1 MSLPFRASHSVPTS
15 DGGGMLQRSSKKK
28 AGIVIQSMFS
38 STKSNQSYRGDCIAA
53 LFWKICASAL
63 TVTVGCGLFY
73 LVDCTIVSMSYLP
86 DFIAPQRFDD
96 AKAALEQVRIIYD
109 NSLVHLRQA
118 MQCFVAGQTMPQRVR
133 ACYPYV
139 RIQTTTLARE
149 PSALAYGFVEGP
161 GCFETT
167 LTRPDLYGRYY
178 TEQLQLLLQN
188 HRVEIEVGTSRQ
200 PIPVHFSFSEHDH
213 IEGGM
218 SAERSMLMREVFDLP
233 DLTAMD
239 DGIANGTAWRPRSG
253 NTLPLSLFTAPRVD
267 YSLHRLRHYTGTAP
281 DWFQNFVL
289 FTNYQFYIDE
299 FIRLG
304 QAEMANPN
312 SEYIAF
318 VEPGNVVTRR
328 TGLPAQSG
336 DMHGQP
342 PARLPQ
348 MPAYHLVRSDRSG
361 ITMVNIGVGPANA
374 KTITDHIAVLR
385 PHAWLMLGH
394 CAGLRNSQQLG
405 DYVLAHAYVRE
416 DHVLDEDLP
425 LWVPIPALAEIQQ
438 ALQQAVADVTQM
450 SEDDLK
456 RIMRTGTVASTD
468 NRNWELLPDS
478 LPQRRFSQ
486 SRAVALDME
495 SATIAANGFRFRVPY
510 GTLLCVSDKPLHG
523 EIKLPGMANHFY
535 RERVDQHLRIG
546 MQAIHLLRVG
556 GVQRLHSRKLRS
568 FAEVAF
574 Q

>member
-1 MSLPFRASHSVPTS
+1 
-15 DGGGMLQRSSKKK
+15 
-28 AGIVIQSMFS
+28 
-38 STKSNQSYRGDCIAA
+38 
-53 LFWKICASAL
+53 
-63 TVTVGCGLFY
+63 
-73 LVDCTIVSMSYLP
+73 MSYLP
-86 DFIAPQRFDD
+86 EFIAPQRFDD
-96 AKAALEQVRIIYD
+96 AHAALEQVHNIYD
-109 NSLVHLRQA
+109 NSLAHLRQA

-188 HRVEIEVGTSRQ
+188 HHVEIEVGTSRQ

-213 IEGGM
+213 IEGSM

-239 DGIANGTAWRPRSG
+239 DGIANGTAWQPRSG
-253 NTLPLSLFTAPRVD
+253 NMLPLSLFTAPRVD

-289 FTNYQFYIDE
+289 FTNYQFYMDE

-304 QAEMANPN
+304 QAEMANPD
-312 SEYIAF
+312 SEYMAF
-318 VEPGNVVTRR
+318 VEPGNVITYRQ
-328 TGLPAQSG
+328 GLPAQPG
-336 DMHGQP
+336 DIHGQP

-348 MPAYHLVRSDRSG
+348 MPAYHLVRADRSG

-546 MQAIHLLRVG
+546 MQAIKLLRAG

>member
-1 MSLPFRASHSVPTS
+1 MQAYTASDPY
-15 DGGGMLQRSSKKK
+15 SS
-28 AGIVIQSMFS
+28 ANMRRFEDHQ
-38 STKSNQSYRGDCIAA
+38 AA
-53 LFWKICASAL
+53 LQY
-63 TVTVGCGLFY
+63 V
-73 LVDCTIVSMSYLP
+73 
-86 DFIAPQRFDD
+86 QRLY
-96 AKAALEQVRIIYD
+96 LEQIE
-109 NSLVHLRQA
+109 SLRDA
-118 MQCFVAGQTMPQRVR
+118 MRRFVAGEAFSSPVH
-133 ACYPYV
+133 AYYPLV
-139 RIQTTTLARE
+139 RIETHTVAR
-149 PSALAYGFVEGP
+149 ADTKLAYGFVEGP
-161 GCFETT
+161 GCYESTV
-167 LTRPDLYGRYY
+167 TRPDLFASYLL
-178 TEQLQLLLQN
+178 EQFRLLRRN
-188 HRVEIEVGTSRQ
+188 HQIEIQVGLSQQ
-200 PIPVHFSFSEHDH
+200 PIPIHFSFADNDH
-213 IEGGM
+213 VEG
-218 SAERSMLMREVFDLP
+218 SLSPERRMLMRDIFDLP
-233 DLTAMD
+233 DLEAMD
-239 DGIANGTAWRPRSG
+239 DGIANGTWQPRPG
-253 NTLPLSLFTAPRVD
+253 EALPLSLFTAPRID

-281 DWFQNFVL
+281 EWFQNFVL

-304 QAEMANPN
+304 HAEMANPE

-318 VEPGNVVTRR
+318 IEPGNVVTRR
-328 TGLPAQSG
+328 AGLQAEVVDEFG
-336 DMHGQP
+336 AAP
-342 PARLPQ
+342 PRLPQ
-348 MPAYHLVRSDRSG
+348 MPAYHLVRADRAG

-385 PHAWLMLGH
+385 PHAWMMLGH

-416 DHVLDEDLP
+416 DHVLDEELP

-438 ALQQAVADVTQM
+438 ALQQAVADITAM
-450 SEDDLK
+450 EGSELK

-468 NRNWELLPDS
+468 NRNWELLPDN

-546 MQAIHLLRVG
+546 MRAVELLRQG
-556 GVQRLHSRKLRS
+556 GSQRLHSRKLRS